1 MTEPL
6 KIHSRKLT
14 VTDVSLLVLTYSA
27 VIFNDGASDVYIL
40 DEEREISAND
50 APLKAGEHLPVSMDK
65 PGESYHWLRVS
76 TGGSACVRIFSLR

>member
-14 VTDVSLLVLTYSA
+14 VIDVSLLVLTYSA

-65 PGESYHWLRVS
+65 PGESYHWLKVS
-76 TGGSACVRIFSLR
+76 TGGSACVRIFLLG

>member
-14 VTDVSLLVLTYSA
+14 VIDVSLLVLTYSA

-50 APLKAGEHLPVSMDK
+50 APLKAGERLLVSMDK
-65 PGESYHWLRVS
+65 PGESYYWLKVS
-76 TGGSACVRIFSLR
+76 GGSACVRIFSLR

>member
-50 APLKAGEHLPVSMDK
+50 APLKAGEHLSVSMDK
-65 PGESYHWLRVS
+65 LGESYHWLKVS
-76 TGGSACVRIFSLR
+76 GGSACVRIFSLG

>member
-14 VTDVSLLVLTYSA
+14 VTDVSPFILTHSA

-40 DEEREISAND
+40 DEEKEISAND
-50 APLKAGEHLPVSMDK
+50 APLKAGEHLSVSMDK
-65 PGESYHWLRVS
+65 PGESYHWLKVS
-76 TGGSACVRIFSLR
+76 TGDSACVRIFLLR

>member
-14 VTDVSLLVLTYSA
+14 VTDVSPFILTHSA
-27 VIFNDGASDVYIL
+27 VIFNDGVSDVYIL
-40 DEEREISAND
+40 DEEKEISAND
-50 APLKAGEHLPVSMDK
+50 APLKAGEHLLVSMDK

-76 TGGSACVRIFSLR
+76 TGGSACVRIFLLG

>member
-1 MTEPL
+1 MEPL

-14 VTDVSLLVLTYSA
+14 VTNVSPFILTHSA

-40 DEEREISAND
+40 DEERGRSVND
-50 APLKAGEHLPVSMDK
+50 APLKAGEHLSVSMDK
-65 PGESYHWLRVS
+65 PGESYHWLKVS